1 MFIKKIEVHRKQ
13 TKGQH
18 KTKKNNQ
25 QKKHA
30 IYENSKQCCE
40 GCESK
45 KIGIAVMRARTR
57 ENSNTTSPPF
67 GMRLSSQNID
77 IEAINLQSYIL
88 STLIPPKF

>member
-1 MFIKKIEVHRKQ
+1 MHRKQ

-18 KTKKNNQ
+18 KIKKNNQ

-30 IYENSKQCCE
+30 IYENSKQCRE

-57 ENSNTTSPPF
+57 ENSNTTSPF
-67 GMRLSSQNID
+67 GMRLSSQNI
-77 IEAINLQSYIL
+77 ILKQST
-88 STLIPPKF
+88 S

>member
-1 MFIKKIEVHRKQ
+1 MFIRKKIEVHRKQ

-45 KIGIAVMRARTR
+45 KIGIAVMRART
-57 ENSNTTSPPF
+57 
-67 GMRLSSQNID
+67 
-77 IEAINLQSYIL
+77 
-88 STLIPPKF
+88 

>member
-1 MFIKKIEVHRKQ
+1 MFIKKKIEVHRKQ

-57 ENSNTTSPPF
+57 ENSNTTSPPLGCDF
-67 GMRLSSQNID
+67 HRKT
-77 IEAINLQSYIL
+77 
-88 STLIPPKF
+88 STLKQSIFKAIF

>member
-1 MFIKKIEVHRKQ
+1 M
-13 TKGQH
+13 KGPH

-57 ENSNTTSPPF
+57 ENSNTTSSLLGRDF
-67 GMRLSSQNID
+67 HRQTSILK
-77 IEAINLQSYIL
+77 QST
-88 STLIPPKF
+88 S